1 MAIRDRTLVVQGGV
15 VLTER
20 GRIRSP
26 DSDHS
31 LRSLTTCPAVFSTV
45 LAREDQHVFNVGT
58 QLPVMEVFL
67 LPTKCYVCHALP
79 LFVCQTINP
88 SCVINT
94 GTFEAEDSVYHQELC
109 VFWHSRVMA
118 EVTRTKCA
126 DGSSDR
132 VLKDPHLSV
141 DRLIIDISLVK
152 PTKKSVKNNSLIT

>member
-1 MAIRDRTLVVQGGV
+1 MARRDRTLVVQGGV

-31 LRSLTTCPAVFSTV
+31 LRSLTTCPAVFSTI
-45 LAREDQHVFNVGT
+45 LASEDQHVFNVGT

-67 LPTKCYVCHALP
+67 LPTECYVCHALP

-94 GTFEAEDSVYHQELC
+94 GTFEAEYSVYHQELC

-118 EVTRTKCA
+118 EVFK
-126 DGSSDR
+126 